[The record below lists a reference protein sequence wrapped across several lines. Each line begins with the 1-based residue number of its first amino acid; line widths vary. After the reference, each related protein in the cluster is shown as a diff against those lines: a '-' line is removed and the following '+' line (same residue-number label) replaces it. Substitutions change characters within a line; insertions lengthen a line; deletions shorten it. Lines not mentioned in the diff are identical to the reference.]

1 MVYKTGVRTQTG
13 SIGPAYWFIF
23 EKSRLLV
30 IPDSIDN
37 RSSIPYIEDIE
48 EIRPLLSDIHYL
60 GLIDG
65 KESYFAELGGK
76 SDESVRVLPCF
87 ARTELRMLFGS
98 LEDDWYWLA
107 NRAFH
112 LLGWVKKN
120 RFCGVCGNELSLSG
134 DEVAFEC
141 DKCGNVIY
149 PRISPAVIVAITR
162 GDEILLAHSAR
173 FAKSMYSVIA
183 GFVEAGETLEEC
195 VEREIG
201 EEVGI
206 KVKNIRYFC
215 SQPWPYPDSLMLAFT
230 AEYESGEIRI
240 DDDEITDA
248 GWYTA
253 DNLPGLP
260 LKASVARK
268 LIDSWLDKVSNSQ
281 SRP

>member
-1 MVYKTGVRTQTG
+1 VQDEKVQALDNFVRM
-13 SIGPAYWFIF
+13 
-23 EKSRLLV
+23 
-30 IPDSIDN
+30 
-37 RSSIPYIEDIE
+37 
-48 EIRPLLSDIHYL
+48 
-60 GLIDG
+60 
-65 KESYFAELGGK
+65 
-76 SDESVRVLPCF
+76 
-87 ARTELRMLFGS
+87 ELRMLFGS

-112 LLGWVKKN
+112 LLGWGKKN
-120 RFCGVCGNELSLSG
+120 RFCGVCGSELSLSE
-134 DEVAFEC
+134 DEVAFKC
-141 DKCGNVIY
+141 DKCGNIIY

-173 FAKSMYSVIA
+173 FAKGMYSVIA

-206 KVKNIRYFC
+206 KVKNIRYFR

-230 AEYESGEIRI
+230 AEYESGEIQV
-240 DDDEITDA
+240 DNEEITDA

-260 LKASVARK
+260 SKASVARK
-268 LIDSWLDKVSNSQ
+268 LIDSWLDKVSNGQ
-281 SRP
+281 SRL

>member
-1 MVYKTGVRTQTG
+1 MVYKTGVKTQTG

-30 IPDSIDN
+30 NTDSINN
-37 RSSIPYIEDIE
+37 RSRIPYIEDIE
-48 EIRPLLSDIHYL
+48 EIRPQLSDILYL
-60 GLIDG
+60 GLVDG
-65 KESYFAELGGK
+65 KESYCAELCEKPDGNVPALSGF
-76 SDESVRVLPCF
+76 V
-87 ARTELRMLFGS
+87 RTELRMLFGS
-98 LEDDWYWLA
+98 IEDDWYWLA

-112 LLGWVKKN
+112 LLSWGKKN
-120 RFCGVCGNELSLSG
+120 RFCGVCGSELSLSG
-134 DEVAFEC
+134 DEVAFKC
-141 DKCGNVIY
+141 DKCGNIIY
-149 PRISPAVIVAITR
+149 PRISPAVIIAITR

-215 SQPWPYPDSLMLAFT
+215 SQPWPYPDSLMVAFT

-253 DNLPGLP
+253 DSLPGLP

-268 LIDSWLDKVSNSQ
+268 LIDNWLDKVSNKQ
-281 SRP
+281 SRQ